1 MSVLSKGEIERL
13 INEKKMVVDYKDL
26 ASQLQPCGIDLTAK
40 AIFSFTEGGSVDFD
54 NSKRIIASNLQPV
67 PFGHLKPGVYKIVLN
82 EIVSIPLDVMALAR
96 TRSTLLRNGA
106 SVQTAVWDPGYSG
119 RSECMLVVSN
129 PHGIT
134 IHEGAK
140 VLQLIFFT
148 LDKETKGYSGRFH
161 MENI

>member
-1 MSVLSKGEIERL
+1 MSVLSKSEIERL
-13 INEKKMVVDYKDL
+13 INEKKMVAGCIDL

-54 NSKRIIASNLQPV
+54 NSRRAIAGNLQPL
-67 PFGHLKPGVYKIVLN
+67 PFGHLKPGVYKVLIN
-82 EIVSIPLDVMALAR
+82 EVVSIPLDVMALAR

-119 RSECMLVVSN
+119 RSECMLLVSN

-134 IHEGAK
+134 IHENAK
-140 VLQLIFFT
+140 ILQLIFFT
-148 LDKETKGYSGRFH
+148 LDSETRGYSGSLKQ
-161 MENI
+161 